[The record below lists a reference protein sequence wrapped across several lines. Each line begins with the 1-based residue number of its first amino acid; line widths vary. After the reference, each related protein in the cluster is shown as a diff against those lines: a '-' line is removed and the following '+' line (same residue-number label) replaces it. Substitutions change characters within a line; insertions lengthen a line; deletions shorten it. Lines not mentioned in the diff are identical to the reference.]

1 MQLTSYPKSTPTQQ
15 TTTHNTQFARLACPR
30 ASIPVIA
37 AEDLVEADGL
47 LFGFP
52 TRFGAP
58 AAQMKAFWDSTGG
71 LWARGALVG
80 KPVGFFYGTGTQN
93 GGQVRATRWWWS

>member
-1 MQLTSYPKSTPTQQ
+1 MNVLTRFELSLTQPPTESIRQP
-15 TTTHNTQFARLACPR
+15 TTQSIR
-30 ASIPVIA
+30 SIPVIT
-37 AEDLVEADGL
+37 AEELVQADGL

-71 LWARGALVG
+71 LWAKGALVG

-93 GGQVRATRWWWS
+93 GGQV